1 VSTILASLH
10 AVGPRWL
17 THNHTFDIFGS
28 GKSKF
33 LSLRNAQKGQ
43 ARDCLSCVKNS
54 ELWETY
60 FKSSASA
67 ENDIEKMISKKQ
79 IYVALNQTNECIGF
93 MGLIHSGCFNQFSYL
108 SLIAV
113 ESGYRNKGIGKQL
126 LTKFEKMGFKQA
138 DKVFLLVSDFNQK
151 VQSLY
156 EKIGYKKVGK
166 IPDLFKKG
174 VSEHL
179 LVKYK
184 I

>member
-1 VSTILASLH
+1 MKIKI
-10 AVGPRWL
+10 R
-17 THNHTFDIFGS
+17 I
-28 GKSKF
+28 
-33 LSLRNAQKGQ
+33 AQKGQ

-60 FKSSASA
+60 FKSNPSA
-67 ENDIEKMISKKQ
+67 ENDLEKMISKKQ
-79 IYVALNQTNECIGF
+79 IYVALNQHNECIGI
-93 MGLIHSGCFNQFSYL
+93 MGVIHSGCFNRFSYL

-113 ESGYRNKGIGKQL
+113 ESGYRNKGVGTQL

-151 VQSLY
+151 AQSLY
-156 EKIGYKKVGK
+156 EKIGYKNVGK

-179 LVKYK
+179 LVKVK
-184 I
+184 S